1 MIIEISAI
9 GTASSAFD
17 ALTSSKLA
25 HKKLFLEMF
34 SVSESSTSLRAEI
47 SV

>member
-1 MIIEISAI
+1 MIIGVSAI

-17 ALTSSKLA
+17 TLSSSKLA

-34 SVSESSTSLRAEI
+34 SVSFSTKPSTET